1 MSAKFQG
8 AGQIPVKRVET
19 YVQDHT
25 AYLRKHMVEAL
36 KLLESEPGKL
46 KVAET
51 KTDGQ
56 KRRGKTFPNE
66 VLVTF
71 L

>member
-1 MSAKFQG
+1 
-8 AGQIPVKRVET
+8 
-19 YVQDHT
+19 
-25 AYLRKHMVEAL
+25 L
-36 KLLESEPGKL
+36 KQLESERVKL

>member
-1 MSAKFQG
+1 MK
-8 AGQIPVKRVET
+8 KVET
-19 YVQDHT
+19 YVHHNT
-25 AYLRKHMVEAL
+25 AYLRKHMGDAL
-36 KLLESEPGKL
+36 KQLESEPGKL